1 MRGIAG
7 RFVLIDII
15 QLGFLILQA
24 LISNEMALYR
34 QFVILLDVLFWL
46 FRGVEALIVECCH
59 TS

>member
-7 RFVLIDII
+7 CFVLIDII
-15 QLGFLILQA
+15 QLRFLILQA

-46 FRGVEALIVECCH
+46 FRGVEALIDECCH